1 MKDGPEDRP
10 KTLATGMT
18 GADGRFALT
27 AEFDA
32 DTYPARTMV
41 VKAPGAGL
49 SGRNSF
55 SETVKE
61 AAGDGNGLTFRL
73 RRPATIEGRLLTP
86 AGAPAVGVKVL
97 IEDFRD
103 SDSCARGRVGLRR
116 PPRPVR

>member
-1 MKDGPEDRP
+1 MEDRPEDRP

-32 DTYPARTMV
+32 DTYPVRTMV
-41 VKAPGAGL
+41 VKASGFGL

-55 SETVKE
+55 GEMVKE
-61 AAGDGNGLTFRL
+61 AAGDGKGLTFRL

-103 SDSCARGRVGLRR
+103 SGRRARGREGLRR